1 MVVAMKIMI
10 LNKKIL
16 ILFILLISLL
26 FFILISFYHPFSFAY
41 ELTTNSIIDNEL
53 KDKISSI
60 TKSNEKIAYLT
71 FDDGPTIKATPKILD
86 ILKEE
91 NVKATFFVIGKYVK
105 NHPDIVK
112 REYEEGHFLAN
123 HGYSHNNALLYKSKD
138 AFLNEIRSTDAAIG
152 KAIGL
157 PNYKCHLFRF
167 PNGSVS
173 NIYHKQKM
181 QAISFLSEIDYT
193 YIDWNVVNNDS
204 IRKYSQNQLLNNLKK
219 SCKGKN
225 TIVILM
231 HDTGDVNNTYDVLED
246 SIAFLKQEG
255 YVFKTFHDFFKS

>member
-1 MVVAMKIMI
+1 MFII
-10 LNKKIL
+10 FKKKNI
-16 ILFILLISLL
+16 IKCCIAIFLLI
-26 FFILISFYHPFSFAY
+26 FTIS
-41 ELTTNSIIDNEL
+41 
-53 KDKISSI
+53 ISSFGYNYYRFVYNETVLTQNI
-60 TKSNEKIAYLT
+60 TERINQLYKNDEKIAYLT
-71 FDDGPTIKATPKILD
+71 FDDGPTQKVTPKVLNILD
-86 ILKEE
+86 KMD
-91 NVKATFFVIGKYVK
+91 VKANFFLLGVHVEKY
-105 NHPDIVK
+105 PDIVK